1 MRQRTHRLAG
11 LSVAKEGRPAREINL
26 RAPKPNDLACSPAGH
41 SYEASSS
48 DSRWPDTSRRRSL
61 NGPAGSTV
69 LIFTKASEALTI
81 GEPFDSSNRVVDS
94 DTPANSVS
102 EDGT

>member
-11 LSVAKEGRPAREINL
+11 LSVAKEGRPVREINL
-26 RAPKPNDLACSPAGH
+26 RAPKPNDLAGSPAGH

-69 LIFTKASEALTI
+69 LIFTKASEALT
-81 GEPFDSSNRVVDS
+81 PFDSSNRVVDS